1 MTLYI
6 ILIFSAICVG
16 MAISVKAF
24 GTGGKRKRIFQDI
37 YFSIEEV
44 DGIGVLYTKTGEYS
58 AVLKMENPVQKYSA
72 NIEAYYEF
80 THLFAALAQTLGE
93 GYALHKQDVF
103 VRKAFKEENG
113 GNHEF
118 LSESYFRYFNGR
130 PFTDSVCYLTI
141 TQENKKSRL
150 MSFDNKKWRDFLVK
164 IRKVHDQL
172 RDAGVKSRF
181 LGKTEQWPKNL
192 NGREYNG
199 MNAMMLLLHCEK
211 EGYKIPRFCTF
222 DRIQQFNKTGK
233 KDEEQKPRVSVLKGE
248 HSFPVMLTTFTVVNK
263 ETKEHIKWED
273 YKLLSQEERE
283 KYNVY
288 PKLQT
293 YHVFNV
299 AQTNLKEVR
308 PEFWEKLEQEYSMP
322 KVEKDEQFAFEPVDR
337 MIADNRWICPI
348 KPMFGDSAY
357 FSISKNEIV
366 MPEKR
371 QFKDGESFYSNLF
384 HEMGHSTGAEGQ
396 LDRIKPATFGS
407 AEYAREELVAE
418 LTAAL
423 TAQRYGMTKHLKGD
437 SAAYLKSWLDSLKE
451 SPQFIKTT
459 LLDVKKATSMLTQH
473 IDKIAMEIDQE
484 KKAEQENGQGK
495 SYLSIDDG
503 DHAVLAYNGSAVYIQ
518 HHEKEDSVKIAVPTS
533 NGLEVKLSVP
543 YDHGKDLDT
552 NYQEAFAQYKSLTEP
567 SQSKENVYYASI
579 AYLQSTD
586 DTSELDKLKE
596 KGDYQGLLT
605 LAKEYYDGNGMDEEQ
620 TYRKPCQNRGDDL
633 LIEDKDFAVVY
644 NGSVGGTYEVFLK
657 HTEQEVRDHIT
668 RYGIGRASED
678 VKAVARE
685 MTAEEF
691 SELAQRK
698 MPIFQMPNGG
708 LLNLQYNKD
717 KDSLDVGTVTN
728 AGLSVKHTFPF
739 SHNHSMDA
747 NISSAYEQLLD
758 MEEYQKEEVQ
768 EEHVAKSAFRR

>member
-1 MTLYI
+1 M
-6 ILIFSAICVG
+6 
-16 MAISVKAF
+16 
-24 GTGGKRKRIFQDI
+24 GKP
-37 YFSIEEV
+37 
-44 DGIGVLYTKTGEYS
+44 YTKEGPS
-58 AVLKMENPVQKYSA
+58 AEDKALD
-72 NIEAYYEF
+72 
-80 THLFAALAQTLGE
+80 LFADMMIERIQSLSGKDGWKKPWFTEGTL
-93 GYALHKQDVF
+93 
-103 VRKAFKEENG
+103 
-113 GNHEF
+113 
-118 LSESYFRYFNGR
+118 
-130 PFTDSVCYLTI
+130 
-141 TQENKKSRL
+141 
-150 MSFDNKKWRDFLVK
+150 
-164 IRKVHDQL
+164 
-172 RDAGVKSRF
+172 
-181 LGKTEQWPKNL
+181 QWPKNL

-484 KKAEQENGQGK
+484 KKAEQTENVGNEEKMEGSKDAGQ
-495 SYLSIDDG
+495 
-503 DHAVLAYNGSAVYIQ
+503 
-518 HHEKEDSVKIAVPTS
+518 
-533 NGLEVKLSVP
+533 
-543 YDHGKDLDT
+543 
-552 NYQEAFAQYKSLTEP
+552 
-567 SQSKENVYYASI
+567 VYYASV

-586 DTSELDKLKE
+586 ETSELDKLKDR
-596 KGDYQGLLT
+596 GDYDGLLK
-605 LAKEYYDGNGMDEEQ
+605 LAKDYYDGNGMDEKQ

-657 HTEQEVRDHIT
+657 HTEQEIRDHIT

-728 AGLSVKHTFPF
+728 AGLSVKHSFPF
-739 SHNHSMDA
+739 SHDHSMDA

>member
-1 MTLYI
+1 MTMGKPYAKEGP
-6 ILIFSAICVG
+6 SAED
-16 MAISVKAF
+16 KAL
-24 GTGGKRKRIFQDI
+24 D
-37 YFSIEEV
+37 
-44 DGIGVLYTKTGEYS
+44 
-58 AVLKMENPVQKYSA
+58 
-72 NIEAYYEF
+72 
-80 THLFAALAQTLGE
+80 LFADMMIERIQSLSGKDGWKKPWFTEGTL
-93 GYALHKQDVF
+93 
-103 VRKAFKEENG
+103 
-113 GNHEF
+113 
-118 LSESYFRYFNGR
+118 
-130 PFTDSVCYLTI
+130 
-141 TQENKKSRL
+141 
-150 MSFDNKKWRDFLVK
+150 
-164 IRKVHDQL
+164 
-172 RDAGVKSRF
+172 
-181 LGKTEQWPKNL
+181 QWPKNL

-222 DRIQQFNKTGK
+222 DRIQLFNKAGK

-273 YKLLSQEERE
+273 YKMLSQEDRE

-484 KKAEQENGQGK
+484 KKAEQ
-495 SYLSIDDG
+495 
-503 DHAVLAYNGSAVYIQ
+503 
-518 HHEKEDSVKIAVPTS
+518 
-533 NGLEVKLSVP
+533 
-543 YDHGKDLDT
+543 
-552 NYQEAFAQYKSLTEP
+552 
-567 SQSKENVYYASI
+567 KENVGNEEKMEGSKDAGQVYYASV

-586 DTSELDKLKE
+586 DTSELDKLKDR
-596 KGDYQGLLT
+596 GDYDGLLK
-605 LAKEYYDGNGMDEEQ
+605 LAKDYYDGNGMDEEQ

-668 RYGIGRASED
+668 RYGIGHASED

-728 AGLSVKHTFPF
+728 TGLSVKHSFPF
-739 SHNHSMDA
+739 SHDHSMDA

-758 MEEYQKEEVQ
+758 MEEYQKKEVQ

>member
-1 MTLYI
+1 MT
-6 ILIFSAICVG
+6 
-16 MAISVKAF
+16 M
-24 GTGGKRKRIFQDI
+24 GKP
-37 YFSIEEV
+37 
-44 DGIGVLYTKTGEYS
+44 YTKEGPS
-58 AVLKMENPVQKYSA
+58 AEDKALD
-72 NIEAYYEF
+72 
-80 THLFAALAQTLGE
+80 LFADMMIERIQSLSGKDGWKKPWFTEGTL
-93 GYALHKQDVF
+93 
-103 VRKAFKEENG
+103 
-113 GNHEF
+113 
-118 LSESYFRYFNGR
+118 
-130 PFTDSVCYLTI
+130 
-141 TQENKKSRL
+141 
-150 MSFDNKKWRDFLVK
+150 
-164 IRKVHDQL
+164 
-172 RDAGVKSRF
+172 
-181 LGKTEQWPKNL
+181 QWPKNL

-211 EGYKIPRFCTF
+211 EGYKIPRFCPF

-299 AQTNLKEVR
+299 SQTNLKEVR

-484 KKAEQENGQGK
+484 KKAEQTENVGNEEKMEGSKDAGQ
-495 SYLSIDDG
+495 
-503 DHAVLAYNGSAVYIQ
+503 
-518 HHEKEDSVKIAVPTS
+518 
-533 NGLEVKLSVP
+533 
-543 YDHGKDLDT
+543 
-552 NYQEAFAQYKSLTEP
+552 
-567 SQSKENVYYASI
+567 VYYASV

-586 DTSELDKLKE
+586 DTSELDKLKDR
-596 KGDYQGLLT
+596 GDYDGLLK
-605 LAKEYYDGNGMDEEQ
+605 LAKDYYDGNGMDEKQ

-657 HTEQEVRDHIT
+657 HTEQEIRDHIT

-728 AGLSVKHTFPF
+728 AGLSVKHSFPF
-739 SHNHSMDA
+739 SHDHSMDA

>member
-1 MTLYI
+1 MTMGKPYAKEGP
-6 ILIFSAICVG
+6 SAED
-16 MAISVKAF
+16 KAL
-24 GTGGKRKRIFQDI
+24 D
-37 YFSIEEV
+37 
-44 DGIGVLYTKTGEYS
+44 
-58 AVLKMENPVQKYSA
+58 
-72 NIEAYYEF
+72 
-80 THLFAALAQTLGE
+80 LFADMMIERIQSLSGKDGWKKPWFTEGTL
-93 GYALHKQDVF
+93 
-103 VRKAFKEENG
+103 
-113 GNHEF
+113 
-118 LSESYFRYFNGR
+118 
-130 PFTDSVCYLTI
+130 
-141 TQENKKSRL
+141 
-150 MSFDNKKWRDFLVK
+150 
-164 IRKVHDQL
+164 
-172 RDAGVKSRF
+172 
-181 LGKTEQWPKNL
+181 QWPKNL

-222 DRIQQFNKTGK
+222 DRIQLFNKAGK

-299 AQTNLKEVR
+299 SQTNLKEVR

-484 KKAEQENGQGK
+484 KKAEQTENVGNEEKMEGSKDAGQ
-495 SYLSIDDG
+495 
-503 DHAVLAYNGSAVYIQ
+503 
-518 HHEKEDSVKIAVPTS
+518 
-533 NGLEVKLSVP
+533 
-543 YDHGKDLDT
+543 
-552 NYQEAFAQYKSLTEP
+552 
-567 SQSKENVYYASI
+567 VYYASV

-586 DTSELDKLKE
+586 DTSELDKLKDR
-596 KGDYQGLLT
+596 GDYDGLLK
-605 LAKEYYDGNGMDEEQ
+605 LAKDYYDGNGMDEEQ

-657 HTEQEVRDHIT
+657 HTEQEVRNHIT

-717 KDSLDVGTVTN
+717 KDSLDVGTLTN
-728 AGLSVKHTFPF
+728 AGLSVKHSFPF
-739 SHNHSMDA
+739 SHDHSMDA

>member
-1 MTLYI
+1 MGKPYAKEGP
-6 ILIFSAICVG
+6 SAED
-16 MAISVKAF
+16 KAL
-24 GTGGKRKRIFQDI
+24 D
-37 YFSIEEV
+37 
-44 DGIGVLYTKTGEYS
+44 
-58 AVLKMENPVQKYSA
+58 
-72 NIEAYYEF
+72 
-80 THLFAALAQTLGE
+80 LFADMMIERIQSLSGKDGWKKPWFTEGTL
-93 GYALHKQDVF
+93 
-103 VRKAFKEENG
+103 
-113 GNHEF
+113 
-118 LSESYFRYFNGR
+118 
-130 PFTDSVCYLTI
+130 
-141 TQENKKSRL
+141 
-150 MSFDNKKWRDFLVK
+150 
-164 IRKVHDQL
+164 
-172 RDAGVKSRF
+172 
-181 LGKTEQWPKNL
+181 QWPKNL

-222 DRIQQFNKTGK
+222 DRIQLFNKAGK

-322 KVEKDEQFAFEPVDR
+322 KVEKDEQYAFEPVDR

-484 KKAEQENGQGK
+484 KKAEQ
-495 SYLSIDDG
+495 
-503 DHAVLAYNGSAVYIQ
+503 
-518 HHEKEDSVKIAVPTS
+518 
-533 NGLEVKLSVP
+533 
-543 YDHGKDLDT
+543 
-552 NYQEAFAQYKSLTEP
+552 
-567 SQSKENVYYASI
+567 KENVGNEEKMEGSKDAGQVYYASV

-586 DTSELDKLKE
+586 DTSELDKLKDR
-596 KGDYQGLLT
+596 GDYDGLLK
-605 LAKEYYDGNGMDEEQ
+605 LAKDYYDGNGMDEEQ

-657 HTEQEVRDHIT
+657 HTEQEIRDHIT

-717 KDSLDVGTVTN
+717 KDSLDVGTLTN
-728 AGLSVKHTFPF
+728 AGLSVKHSFPF
-739 SHNHSMDA
+739 SHDHSMDA

>member
-1 MTLYI
+1 MT
-6 ILIFSAICVG
+6 
-16 MAISVKAF
+16 M
-24 GTGGKRKRIFQDI
+24 GKP
-37 YFSIEEV
+37 
-44 DGIGVLYTKTGEYS
+44 YTKEGPS
-58 AVLKMENPVQKYSA
+58 AEDKALD
-72 NIEAYYEF
+72 
-80 THLFAALAQTLGE
+80 LFADMMIERIQSLSGKDGWKKPWFTEGAL
-93 GYALHKQDVF
+93 
-103 VRKAFKEENG
+103 
-113 GNHEF
+113 
-118 LSESYFRYFNGR
+118 
-130 PFTDSVCYLTI
+130 
-141 TQENKKSRL
+141 
-150 MSFDNKKWRDFLVK
+150 
-164 IRKVHDQL
+164 
-172 RDAGVKSRF
+172 
-181 LGKTEQWPKNL
+181 QWPKNL

-484 KKAEQENGQGK
+484 KKAEQKENVGK
-495 SYLSIDDG
+495 EENMEGSMDDG
-503 DHAVLAYNGSAVYIQ
+503 R
-518 HHEKEDSVKIAVPTS
+518 
-533 NGLEVKLSVP
+533 
-543 YDHGKDLDT
+543 
-552 NYQEAFAQYKSLTEP
+552 
-567 SQSKENVYYASI
+567 VYYASV

-586 DTSELDKLKE
+586 DTSELDKLKDR
-596 KGDYQGLLT
+596 GDYDGLLKF
-605 LAKEYYDGNGMDEEQ
+605 AKDYYDGNGMDEEH

-678 VKAVARE
+678 VKAVARD

-728 AGLSVKHTFPF
+728 AGLSVKHSFPF
-739 SHNHSMDA
+739 SHDHSMDA

-758 MEEYQKEEVQ
+758 MEEYQKEDVQ

>member
-1 MTLYI
+1 MTMGKPYAKEGP
-6 ILIFSAICVG
+6 SAED
-16 MAISVKAF
+16 KAL
-24 GTGGKRKRIFQDI
+24 D
-37 YFSIEEV
+37 
-44 DGIGVLYTKTGEYS
+44 
-58 AVLKMENPVQKYSA
+58 
-72 NIEAYYEF
+72 
-80 THLFAALAQTLGE
+80 LFADMMIERIQSLSGKDGWKKPWFTEGTL
-93 GYALHKQDVF
+93 
-103 VRKAFKEENG
+103 
-113 GNHEF
+113 
-118 LSESYFRYFNGR
+118 
-130 PFTDSVCYLTI
+130 
-141 TQENKKSRL
+141 
-150 MSFDNKKWRDFLVK
+150 
-164 IRKVHDQL
+164 
-172 RDAGVKSRF
+172 
-181 LGKTEQWPKNL
+181 QWPKNL

-233 KDEEQKPRVSVLKGE
+233 KDEEQKPHVSVLKGE

-423 TAQRYGMTKHLKGD
+423 TAPRYGMTKHLKGD

-484 KKAEQENGQGK
+484 KKAEQ
-495 SYLSIDDG
+495 
-503 DHAVLAYNGSAVYIQ
+503 
-518 HHEKEDSVKIAVPTS
+518 
-533 NGLEVKLSVP
+533 
-543 YDHGKDLDT
+543 
-552 NYQEAFAQYKSLTEP
+552 
-567 SQSKENVYYASI
+567 KENVGNEEKMEGSKDAGQVYYASV

-596 KGDYQGLLT
+596 KGDYNGLLT
-605 LAKEYYDGNGMDEEQ
+605 LAKDYYDGNGMDEEQ

-728 AGLSVKHTFPF
+728 AGRSVKHTFPF

>member
-1 MTLYI
+1 MGKAYAKEGP
-6 ILIFSAICVG
+6 SAED
-16 MAISVKAF
+16 KAL
-24 GTGGKRKRIFQDI
+24 D
-37 YFSIEEV
+37 
-44 DGIGVLYTKTGEYS
+44 
-58 AVLKMENPVQKYSA
+58 
-72 NIEAYYEF
+72 
-80 THLFAALAQTLGE
+80 LFADMMIERIQSLSGKDGWKKPWFTEGTL
-93 GYALHKQDVF
+93 
-103 VRKAFKEENG
+103 
-113 GNHEF
+113 
-118 LSESYFRYFNGR
+118 
-130 PFTDSVCYLTI
+130 
-141 TQENKKSRL
+141 
-150 MSFDNKKWRDFLVK
+150 
-164 IRKVHDQL
+164 
-172 RDAGVKSRF
+172 
-181 LGKTEQWPKNL
+181 QWPKNL

-233 KDEEQKPRVSVLKGE
+233 KNEEQKPRVSVLKGE

-283 KYNVY
+283 NYNVY

-484 KKAEQENGQGK
+484 KKAEQ
-495 SYLSIDDG
+495 
-503 DHAVLAYNGSAVYIQ
+503 
-518 HHEKEDSVKIAVPTS
+518 
-533 NGLEVKLSVP
+533 
-543 YDHGKDLDT
+543 
-552 NYQEAFAQYKSLTEP
+552 
-567 SQSKENVYYASI
+567 KENVGNEEKMEGSKDAGQVYYASV

-586 DTSELDKLKE
+586 DTSELDKLKDR
-596 KGDYQGLLT
+596 GDYDGLLK
-605 LAKEYYDGNGMDEEQ
+605 LAKDYYDGNGMDEEQ

-728 AGLSVKHTFPF
+728 AGLSVKHSFPF
-739 SHNHSMDA
+739 SHDHSMDA

-758 MEEYQKEEVQ
+758 MEEYQKEDVQ

>member
-1 MTLYI
+1 MGKPYAKEGP
-6 ILIFSAICVG
+6 SAED
-16 MAISVKAF
+16 KAL
-24 GTGGKRKRIFQDI
+24 D
-37 YFSIEEV
+37 
-44 DGIGVLYTKTGEYS
+44 
-58 AVLKMENPVQKYSA
+58 
-72 NIEAYYEF
+72 
-80 THLFAALAQTLGE
+80 LFADMMIERIQSLSGKDGWKKPWFTEGAL
-93 GYALHKQDVF
+93 
-103 VRKAFKEENG
+103 
-113 GNHEF
+113 
-118 LSESYFRYFNGR
+118 
-130 PFTDSVCYLTI
+130 
-141 TQENKKSRL
+141 
-150 MSFDNKKWRDFLVK
+150 
-164 IRKVHDQL
+164 
-172 RDAGVKSRF
+172 
-181 LGKTEQWPKNL
+181 QWPKNL

-484 KKAEQENGQGK
+484 KKAEQTENVGNEEKMEGSKDAGQ
-495 SYLSIDDG
+495 
-503 DHAVLAYNGSAVYIQ
+503 
-518 HHEKEDSVKIAVPTS
+518 
-533 NGLEVKLSVP
+533 
-543 YDHGKDLDT
+543 
-552 NYQEAFAQYKSLTEP
+552 
-567 SQSKENVYYASI
+567 VYYASV

-586 DTSELDKLKE
+586 DTSELDKLKDR
-596 KGDYQGLLT
+596 GDYDGLLK
-605 LAKEYYDGNGMDEEQ
+605 LAKDYYDGNGMDEKQ

-657 HTEQEVRDHIT
+657 HTEQEIRDHIT

-728 AGLSVKHTFPF
+728 AGLSVKHSFPF